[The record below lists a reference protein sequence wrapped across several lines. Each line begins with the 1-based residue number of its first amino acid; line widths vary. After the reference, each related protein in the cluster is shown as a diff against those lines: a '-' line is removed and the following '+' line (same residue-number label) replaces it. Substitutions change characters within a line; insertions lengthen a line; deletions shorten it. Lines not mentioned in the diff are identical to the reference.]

1 MTEGIP
7 VDVLEK
13 RAADERRQL
22 HNSVQELRETVH
34 ERLDVKRNVR
44 NHLGTISGV
53 MAVAGLALG
62 SVSAVA
68 ELSARGV
75 QFLKTPESYYDDVP
89 ERMHRWA
96 ARSLTAHL
104 DKLVAEG
111 AVRAERAG
119 YTLVQSPSTGRD
131 R

>member
-44 NHLGTISGV
+44 NHLGTVAGIMGV
-53 MAVAGLALG
+53 VGLALG
-62 SVSAVA
+62 
-68 ELSARGV
+68 
-75 QFLKTPESYYDDVP
+75 Y
-89 ERMHRWA
+89 
-96 ARSLTAHL
+96 SL
-104 DKLVAEG
+104 
-111 AVRAERAG
+111 AG
-119 YTLVQSPSTGRD
+119 IFTRD
-131 R
+131 